1 MDKFDK
7 ESGDQKRKEHLL
19 KCIKVEEPL
28 CKDNAK
34 QNNGI
39 QIDGIYGP
47 EALVT
52 EIIVKNPKAEGKSKQ
67 NNGYTNG
74 PGFWT

>member
-1 MDKFDK
+1 
-7 ESGDQKRKEHLL
+7 
-19 KCIKVEEPL
+19 
-28 CKDNAK
+28 
-34 QNNGI
+34 
-39 QIDGIYGP
+39 
-47 EALVT
+47 VT